1 MPRWTIVFP
10 AQPDGR
16 TRPGRGL
23 PRPLAA
29 LLTLLLA
36 TLVAATGNAVP
47 ATAATSNAGQTSP
60 PSTAFPI
67 TRSWAL
73 VDADTGNVVA
83 SSNARTRMRVAST
96 FKILT
101 ALVVRAHVP
110 LSERVPISARAAA
123 MPALKINVKPGQVWT
138 ADSLFHSMLIASAN
152 DAAVALAEQ
161 AGGGSLPGFDA
172 AAAAEARTL
181 HLADRPV
188 LHDPAGLDDDYSF
201 EGGNLISARDL
212 AIAARAFLD
221 DPYLAAIAETPRY
234 AFHGGDGQ
242 DHEVQSHNAFLSAY
256 PGAVG
261 LKTGYTER
269 SGSSLVAAARRKGRT
284 LVAVVIDS
292 SNTVA
297 AATQLLDRGFATPV
311 AAEPTTDK
319 LPPTP
324 PSITYLGP
332 GTSTRPGMLPLRSS
346 FPVSAGPGSVPFP
359 VVVLLVIVGLVGL
372 VLARRRQVVVRQ
384 LNASRQAGAARR
396 PAPRRPPARRAP
408 PPRRAPPRRQPP
420 RRPPQGVA

>member
-1 MPRWTIVFP
+1 MFP

-16 TRPGRGL
+16 THPGRGL
-23 PRPLAA
+23 PR
-29 LLTLLLA
+29 LLA
-36 TLVAATGNAVP
+36 VLLALVLSTLVAASGVALP
-47 ATAATSNAGQTSP
+47 AAAATSRSGQTSP

-73 VDADTGNVVA
+73 VDADTGYVVA

-123 MPALKINVKPGQVWT
+123 MPALKINVKAGQVWT
-138 ADSLFHSMLIASAN
+138 ADALFHSMLIASAN

-172 AAAAEARTL
+172 AAASEARTL

-188 LHDPAGLDDDYSF
+188 LHDPAGLDDTFSF

-221 DPYLAAIAETPRY
+221 DPYLAAMADTRQY

-269 SGSSLVAAARRKGRT
+269 SGSSLVAAARRHGRT
-284 LVAVVIDS
+284 FVAVVIDS

-319 LPPTP
+319 LPATP

-332 GTSTRPGMLPLRSS
+332 GTSTRTGMLPLRST
-346 FPVSAGPGSVPFP
+346 FPVSAGPGSLPFP
-359 VVVLLVIVGLVGL
+359 MVVVLVLVGLVGL
-372 VLARRRQVVVRQ
+372 VVARRRQVVVRQ
-384 LNASRQAGAARR
+384 LNASRQAGAPRR

-408 PPRRAPPRRQPP
+408 PPRRAPPRRPPP

>member
-1 MPRWTIVFP
+1 
-10 AQPDGR
+10 
-16 TRPGRGL
+16 
-23 PRPLAA
+23 
-29 LLTLLLA
+29 
-36 TLVAATGNAVP
+36 
-47 ATAATSNAGQTSP
+47 
-60 PSTAFPI
+60 
-67 TRSWAL
+67 
-73 VDADTGNVVA
+73 
-83 SSNARTRMRVAST
+83 
-96 FKILT
+96 
-101 ALVVRAHVP
+101 
-110 LSERVPISARAAA
+110 
-123 MPALKINVKPGQVWT
+123 
-138 ADSLFHSMLIASAN
+138 
-152 DAAVALAEQ
+152 
-161 AGGGSLPGFDA
+161 
-172 AAAAEARTL
+172 
-181 HLADRPV
+181 
-188 LHDPAGLDDDYSF
+188 
-201 EGGNLISARDL
+201 
-212 AIAARAFLD
+212 
-221 DPYLAAIAETPRY
+221 
-234 AFHGGDGQ
+234 
-242 DHEVQSHNAFLSAY
+242 
-256 PGAVG
+256 
-261 LKTGYTER
+261 
-269 SGSSLVAAARRKGRT
+269 
-284 LVAVVIDS
+284 VAVVIDS